1 MKQPFVNATLCDRR
15 KGREV
20 LCQTPPPPPPP
31 PTPHTTPI
39 SSSDAQIPTHR
50 LPVKVVPKPKKEEP
64 ASDLEAMKM
73 ELLKAMRAVEK
84 APRSVP
90 KSKLIGMASASSSE
104 DPARDYND
112 ILAMLLAKK

>member
-1 MKQPFVNATLCDRR
+1 MKQKFVNATMNDRR
-15 KGREV
+15 KGKEC
-20 LCQTPPPPPPP
+20 LT
-31 PTPHTTPI
+31 HTTQFNPNH
-39 SSSDAQIPTHR
+39 PTALIHPDSAVALHR
-50 LPVKVVPKPKKEEP
+50 SLPAKALKPKKEEP
-64 ASDLEAMKM
+64 LSDLEAMKM

-90 KSKLIGMASASSSE
+90 KSKLIGMANASAKE